1 MVLKM
6 CLGNLKDFGETKK
19 KGKLLIKI
27 DTVKYTLN
35 TEQKMHLST

>member
-6 CLGNLKDFGETKK
+6 CLGNLKDFGEKK
-19 KGKLLIKI
+19 KRKLSIKI

-35 TEQKMHLST
+35 TDQKNA